1 MRRKNAVNSEKVIKK
16 ALARVTARD
25 VVKPPRKT
33 ARIPLRLTQED
44 KDGIERIAS
53 KLGLSVADYLV
64 ALHRHAHP
72 RLR

>member
-1 MRRKNAVNSEKVIKK
+1 MKRKNAVNSEKVIKK

-33 ARIPLRLTQED
+33 ARIPLRLTQGD
-44 KDGIERIAS
+44 KDEIERIAD

-64 ALHRHAHP
+64 ALHRYALP
-72 RLR
+72 RLG